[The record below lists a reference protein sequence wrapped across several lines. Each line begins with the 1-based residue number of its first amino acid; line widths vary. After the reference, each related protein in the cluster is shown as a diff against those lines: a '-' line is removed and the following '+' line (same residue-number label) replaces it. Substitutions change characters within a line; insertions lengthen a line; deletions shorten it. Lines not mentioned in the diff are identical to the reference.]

1 MTQSSGFAER
11 ALSKDKHWHVLHNGR
26 FDRVGNMV
34 DCVFCKIAKGVVPAS
49 VVYSDENVMAFL
61 DIQPVNTGHVLI
73 IPRTHAREL
82 SELDPEIGGQMFKV
96 AMLVAK
102 GLRKSGLKCEG
113 ISMFLAD
120 GEAAFQEIFHVHLH
134 VIPRFRGDGFGLK
147 FGSGYGKRPERKEL
161 DTIAGQIRKAI
172 RK

>member
-1 MTQSSGFAER
+1 
-11 ALSKDKHWHVLHNGR
+11 
-26 FDRVGNMV
+26 MV
-34 DCVFCKIAKGVVPAS
+34 DCVFRRIAEGVVPAS

-61 DIQPVNTGHVLI
+61 DTQPVNAGHVLI

-113 ISMFLAD
+113 INMLLAD

-147 FGSGYGKRPERKEL
+147 FGSSYGKRPERK
-161 DTIAGQIRKAI
+161 AGYDR
-172 RK
+172 